1 MLKIFADECINTNL
15 ILAIKNSGF
24 YVLSTKE
31 AGLTGASDEEVFD
44 FAIEKDL
51 IIFTSD
57 RGFGDIFRF
66 NIGNSC
72 GVVIVLIDQM
82 TQEEIINVTVGFFN
96 FIKESGIEG
105 KLAIIGKNKIRIVGR

>member
-1 MLKIFADECINTNL
+1 MLKIFADECINTDL
-15 ILAIKNSGF
+15 VLTIKNSGF

-51 IIFTSD
+51 VILTAD

-66 NIGNSC
+66 NIGNSR
-72 GVVIVLIDQM
+72 GVIVVLVDQM
-82 TQEEIINVTVGFFN
+82 TREE
-96 FIKESGIEG
+96 
-105 KLAIIGKNKIRIVGR
+105 LLM